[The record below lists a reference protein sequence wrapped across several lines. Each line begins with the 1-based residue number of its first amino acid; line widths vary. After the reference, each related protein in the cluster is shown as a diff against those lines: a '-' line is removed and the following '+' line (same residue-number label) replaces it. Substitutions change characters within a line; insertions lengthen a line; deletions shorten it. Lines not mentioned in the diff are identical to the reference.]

1 MRPRSGTEWT
11 LLAALTAWALAPLAV
26 LLVAAHTGS
35 AEGTFTGSAGIQ
47 IGDHLQ
53 YLAWIR
59 DSGEHGLISNRFDAV
74 ADPHLFLHPMWI
86 VSGAIWKLG
95 ASLQLAFL
103 LWKPVAA
110 ITLFAGFAA
119 YVRRHLP
126 ESAGARAAALAGA
139 LFYFSPAAVVTD
151 WGGVFD
157 DQRFPSFAM
166 ALELFPAGL
175 LWSVFPTAIA
185 LGLMPY
191 FLLGVE
197 RRLEEGRV
205 PARRVAPV
213 AAAGALVTWLHPW
226 QGLVLLAILA
236 GVWAWGRFTR
246 ADLRALLLPGLAT
259 AAPLAYYAVMTRTD
273 SAWADVSAPNDS
285 PHLGWWLLTALV
297 IPVALAAPGLRGPA
311 RGAGERML
319 RLWLPAALAV
329 YFVLQSSFFYH
340 ALAGVSLPLA
350 IMAARGLAGIQI
362 RRAAAVVLVVLLT
375 LPGMAFAIDYF
386 TRDIDGHFLTPGESA
401 AFDHLRTSSR
411 DGAVLS
417 RLEIGRALPALADRN
432 TWVGHATWTPLA
444 TDRARRAAA
453 TIEGRAAPAE
463 ARALVR
469 EAGVAFVLSDCAART
484 DLRPALGPMVRTTRR
499 FGCAVVYEVDPR
511 R

>member
-1 MRPRSGTEWT
+1 M
-11 LLAALTAWALAPLAV
+11 LLAAVAAWGLIPLAV
-26 LLVAAHTGS
+26 LLVAANTGS
-35 AEGTFTGSAGIQ
+35 AEGTFTGSAGVQ

-53 YLAWIR
+53 YIAWIR

-74 ADPHLFLHPMWI
+74 SDPYLFLHPMWI

-103 LWKPVAA
+103 LWKPIAA
-110 ITLFAGFAA
+110 IALFAGFAA

-126 ESAGARAAALAGA
+126 DSPGARAAALAGA
-139 LFYFSPAAVVTD
+139 LFYFSPVAVLTD

-197 RRLEEGRV
+197 RLLEEGRV
-205 PARRVAPV
+205 SPRRAAPIAV
-213 AAAGALVTWLHPW
+213 AGALVTWLHPW

-236 GVWAWGRFTR
+236 GVWAWGRFSR
-246 ADLRALLLPGLAT
+246 ADLTALLLPGLAT
-259 AAPLAYYAVMTRTD
+259 AAPLAYYAAMTRTD

-285 PHLGWWLLTALV
+285 PHLGWWLITALV

-311 RGAGERML
+311 RTPGERML

-350 IMAARGLAGIQI
+350 IMAARGLARI
-362 RRAAAVVLVVLLT
+362 RIGRAVAVALVALLT
-375 LPGMAFAIDYF
+375 LPGMAFAVDYL
-386 TRDIDGHFLTPGESA
+386 TRDLNGHFLTPDESA
-401 AFDHLRTSSR
+401 AFEYLRTSPR
-411 DGAVLS
+411 DGAVLA

-432 TWVGHATWTPLA
+432 TWVGHATWTPFA

-453 TIEGRAAPAE
+453 VVYGRAGPAE

-469 EAGVAFVLSDCAART
+469 EAGVAFVLRDCSARA
-484 DLRPALGPMVRTTRR
+484 DLRPILGPLVRSTRQH
-499 FGCAVVYEVDPR
+499 GCAVVYEVDPR